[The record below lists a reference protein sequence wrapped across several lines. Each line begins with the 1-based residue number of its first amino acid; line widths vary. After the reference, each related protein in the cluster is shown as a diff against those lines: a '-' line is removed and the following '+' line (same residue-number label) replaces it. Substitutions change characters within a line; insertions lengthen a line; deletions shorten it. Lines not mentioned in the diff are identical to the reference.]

1 MPLARIALAAVLLL
15 ARPIGAGASGHGPV
29 FGLATPTLGR
39 GGWQIDQAWLL
50 RRGDQ
55 PGTEE
60 QTLRT
65 MISFGITEDLQISGS
80 LPINLVTPIYMPRGR
95 FAASMSPS
103 REFESSLAWR
113 FHRQATGSARF
124 ESTVSAGFALPL
136 EERRG
141 DGMHATPSLHVSA
154 VSGYASRAHYVWVG
168 GGYQRHL
175 EHAGDRMGH
184 VTFYSVVYGYRPPAL
199 RLDYPK
205 PDLRFFVE
213 ATGEHT
219 VRGRHHGF
227 EMPASGG
234 TAILVG
240 PTTLLLYKAV
250 GISGGVLFP
259 VYQQTN
265 SAPAE
270 RFRANINFTYFF
282 WLD

>member
-1 MPLARIALAAVLLL
+1 MLVRLAACAVVLLC
-15 ARPIGAGASGHGPV
+15 AVPRVSDASGHGPL
-29 FGLATPTLGR
+29 FGVATPTLGR
-39 GGWQIDQAWLL
+39 GGWQLDQAWLV
-50 RRGDQ
+50 RTGEQ

-95 FAASMSPS
+95 FAATMSPA
-103 REFESSLAWR
+103 RELETSLAWR
-113 FHRQATGSARF
+113 FHRQTMGSARF
-124 ESTVSAGFALPL
+124 ESTLSGGFAVPL
-136 EERRG
+136 ETLRS
-141 DGMHATPSLHVSA
+141 DGMHATASMHVSA
-154 VSGYASRAHYVWVG
+154 ATGYASRAHYFWVG
-168 GGYQRHL
+168 GGYQMHDDRQ
-175 EHAGDRMGH
+175 GDRPGD

-213 ATGEHT
+213 AIGEHT
-219 VRGRHHGF
+219 GYARHHGF
-227 EMPASGG
+227 EALWTGG
-234 TAILVG
+234 KAIFVG
-240 PTTLLLYKAV
+240 PSTLLLYKAY

-259 VYQQTN
+259 VYQRTN
-265 SAPAE
+265 GDPPE